1 VSQQINLFNPIFLQ
15 QEKQFSAVT
24 MAQGLGIVVLAVLA
38 FAGYSTWQ
46 SSRVANEAKVA
57 ASQLKA
63 AQENLV
69 KMVDQT
75 KPIAP
80 NKSIEDDIARTES
93 RLRAGEQIL
102 AFVQTGDFR
111 SGRSYS
117 GFLRAFS
124 NRTMPGVWLTGV
136 ALGDGGNDIAID
148 GRALQANLVTA
159 YIRSLKGESAFTG
172 KSFGSLVLRAPP
184 AEAQAKP
191 ADGAARLADGTARP
205 APPRYIEFSMNSS
218 EASTK

>member
-15 QEKQFSAVT
+15 QEKQFSALT
-24 MAQGLGIVVLAVLA
+24 MAQGLAIIAVAVLA

-46 SSRVANEAKVA
+46 STQVANEAKVA
-57 ASQLKA
+57 AAQLKA
-63 AQENLV
+63 AQDNLV

-80 NKSIEDDIARTES
+80 NKAIEDDIARTES
-93 RLRAGEQIL
+93 RLRADEQIL

-111 SGRSYS
+111 SGRSYA

-124 NRTMPGVWLTGV
+124 NRAMPGVWLTRV

-148 GRALQANLVTA
+148 GRALQANLVPA
-159 YIRSLKGESAFTG
+159 YIRSLKGEPAFAG
-172 KSFGSLVLRAPP
+172 KSFGSLVLRAPAP
-184 AEAQAKP
+184 EAAGKP
-191 ADGAARLADGTARP
+191 ADAAARA